1 MILVVR
7 IIITEMSGR
16 AYSYVDERT
25 DSVKKADLAKFMK
38 EPEEL
43 RPHNE
48 QWCSMVLYPYRIQT
62 NLLQPPSKKA
72 RTSY

>member
-7 IIITEMSGR
+7 IIITEMSER

-25 DSVKKADLAKFMK
+25 DSVKKADLEKFMK
-38 EPEEL
+38 APEEP

-48 QWCSMVLYPYRIQT
+48 LWRYLVLYPYRIQT

>member
-7 IIITEMSGR
+7 IIITEMSER

-25 DSVKKADLAKFMK
+25 DSVKKADLERFMK
-38 EPEEL
+38 APEEL

-62 NLLQPPSKKA
+62 SLYQPPSKKA

>member
-7 IIITEMSGR
+7 INITEMSER

-25 DSVKKADLAKFMK
+25 DSVKKADLEKFMK
-38 EPEEL
+38 VSEEP
-43 RPHNE
+43 RPHTNHGY
-48 QWCSMVLYPYRIQT
+48 SMLLYPYAVQT